1 MDNNQEGENENRDE
15 MDLSEDD
22 TESEDTQSSD
32 SGERRPFD
40 IAVAA
45 THQYLQLNG
54 SHETPHGLKFEE
66 PGKVITVSILEMP
79 IILLPTQLLPFHTDY
94 PLLVSQLRQA
104 ARENEYIALKPK
116 VETLET
122 DIATLIQV
130 FSSHYLKFCIPKN
143 YKLGIEFLH
152 MNLLSVEGAV
162 FENIT
167 DNNRSF
173 NRRF

>member
-1 MDNNQEGENENRDE
+1 MKKHGV
-15 MDLSEDD
+15 
-22 TESEDTQSSD
+22 T
-32 SGERRPFD
+32 
-40 IAVAA
+40 
-45 THQYLQLNG
+45 G

-130 FSSHYLKFCIPKN
+130 LFNSHYLKFCIPKN
-143 YKLGIEFLH
+143 YESRIEFLH
-152 MNLLSVEGAV
+152 MNTLSVEEAV
-162 FENIT
+162 FEKSA
-167 DNNRSF
+167 DKNRSF